1 MPRLP
6 LRLVATGALLAV
18 AGCAGL
24 SPPPHREP
32 DPALVSALDRM
43 ERHPCNREVASVL
56 AATGVAA
63 GDVRSL
69 WVYTVPRY
77 SGESLG
83 GPEAHVGLEGRPG
96 SVVIPMS
103 DGCRARQVYTT
114 GGARLPGVSGW

>member
-1 MPRLP
+1 MPSLA
-6 LRLVATGALLAV
+6 LRAVALAALLLT

-43 ERHPCNREVASVL
+43 EKHRCNRETASVL
-56 AATGVAA
+56 TAVGVTA

-77 SGESLG
+77 KGESLG
-83 GPEAHVGLEGRPG
+83 GPEAHVGLNGQPG
-96 SVVIPMS
+96 SVVIPMT
-103 DGCRARQVYTT
+103 DECRARQVYTS
-114 GGARLPGVSGW
+114 GGARLPSLSAW